1 MSRIRIAAGVP
12 AHEAHNAFPLSG
24 AARRAGR
31 RPATQGGMLALAVG
45 LCLMLALP
53 ASLRAGVDPTSP
65 RMTPVVR
72 AVQAVAPAVVNITT
86 ARVEERRVNPMPGF
100 FDEEMLEQLAPNLPR
115 QRVTSRSLGSGV
127 IIDGERRLVL
137 TNAHV
142 IAGATSIAVRLLDG
156 RSFTAELVGADPDF
170 DLAVLRLA
178 GSERLPAA
186 PMGHSADL
194 MPGETVLAIGNP
206 FGFSHTVTTGVVSAL
221 NRTIRS
227 NDGLFTDLIQT
238 DAAINPG
245 NSGGPLLNIL
255 GELIGINTAVYAKG
269 EGIGF
274 AIPIDKARDV
284 VEELLGQGRVSPVWL
299 GLSGQNL
306 DPRTAGVLGLG
317 RVTGLLVTEVFAGG
331 PAATVGLVPGD
342 VILSINGHEVSGR
355 EDYLA
360 LVGNYTHK
368 DVLQLVILRDG
379 KERELRVAPAV
390 FGRADAER
398 LAAGRWG
405 VVLQPVRDGLRIV
418 EVRPGSPSASLGLA
432 PGDVLRAIGARKVAN
447 MDDFVVAFRRYQLNA
462 QVMVQVQ
469 RGARLYH
476 ARLVLQ

>member
-1 MSRIRIAAGVP
+1 
-12 AHEAHNAFPLSG
+12 
-24 AARRAGR
+24 
-31 RPATQGGMLALAVG
+31 MLRV
-45 LCLMLALP
+45 LCLCLSYLCVLGGPDSQPVAFAAVDP
-53 ASLRAGVDPTSP
+53 ASP
-65 RMTPVVR
+65 RVTPVVQ
-72 AVQAVAPAVVNITT
+72 AVQRVAPAVVNITS
-86 ARVEERRVNPMPGF
+86 ARVEERRVNPMPGLL
-100 FDEEMLEQLAPNLPR
+100 DDEMLDQLAPGLPK

-156 RSFTAELVGADPDF
+156 RTFTADLVGADPDF

-178 GSERLPAA
+178 GAGRLPEA
-186 PMGHSADL
+186 PMAHSADL

-227 NDGLFTDLIQT
+227 KDGLFTDLIQT

-255 GELIGINTAVYAKG
+255 GELIGINTAVYARG

-274 AIPIDKARDV
+274 AIPIDKARGV

-299 GLSGQNL
+299 GLSGQNV
-306 DPRTAGVLGLG
+306 DPRTASVLGLG
-317 RVTGLLVTEVFAGG
+317 KVAGLLVTEVFAGG
-331 PAATVGLVPGD
+331 PAATVGLEPGD
-342 VILSINGHEVSGR
+342 VILSINGHDVGGKDE
-355 EDYLA
+355 YLL

-368 DVLQLVILRDG
+368 DVLRVIIMRG
-379 KERELRVAPAV
+379 GQERELRVVPAI

-398 LAAGRWG
+398 LAAQRWG
-405 VVLQPVRDGLRIV
+405 VILQQGRGGLVIA
-418 EVRPGSPSASLGLA
+418 EVRPGSPAAQLGLA
-432 PGDVLRAIGARKVAN
+432 RGDVLRAVGPRQVESL
-447 MDDFVVAFRRYQLNA
+447 DDFAVAYRRYQLNA
-462 QVMVQVQ
+462 QVLIQVQ

-476 ARLVLQ
+476 VRLVLQ